1 MRMRRRIAAG
11 VAAIGLGALALPLLA
26 APVSAHEER
35 QVGKYHFAVGFG
47 DEPAYQGEK
56 NSVQVLLADAK
67 DKPVTDFGDSL
78 EVEVSTDSAPGQT
91 LALSFEPLFEVGEFG
106 IPGDYRAWFIP
117 TAPGKYT
124 FHFTGSIKGQK
135 VDQRFTSSSTTFDEV
150 VDPAKVEFPAKQPT
164 TGQLAARLDREVP
177 RLEAAVAAGRKQ
189 GRDDASGAR
198 TLAIVGIV
206 VGVIG
211 IGVGGFALGRR
222 STGTARAADEPA
234 RAGQS

>member
-26 APVSAHEER
+26 APASAHEER

-67 DKPVTDFGDSL
+67 DKPVADLGDSL
-78 EVEVSTDSAPGQT
+78 KVEVSTDSAPGQT

-164 TGQLAARLDREVP
+164 PGQLASRLDREVP
-177 RLEAAVAAGRKQ
+177 RLDRATKQ
-189 GRDDASGAR
+189 ARDDASGAR

-206 VGVIG
+206 VGAIG

-222 STGTARAADEPA
+222 STGTRHAAEEPA
-234 RAGQS
+234 RAGQG